1 MHFSRLSLAAV
12 ALLVCP
18 IVLIQ
23 QGGAIASATTN
34 LVTVEDTSTGTALD
48 QFQYKGTWTQCKGCQ
63 PQTLNSSYH
72 STSTSS
78 SSVTLRFNGTQAYI
92 GGIVAPNGGI
102 SRVTIDA
109 GVAVIIDTYSPNSA
123 ATAIFTT
130 PVLAPGSHTVMLTD
144 THTHN
149 SNSTGYFLRIDL
161 AQIAP
166 SPNAVLY
173 GKSGTFGSLGSNLP
187 TGESL
192 QTNPVNN
199 WGFSPGESE
208 FFTAIAPT
216 GEIVMGTNSQTDD
229 EKYATANQLDVGIF
243 NPTLK
248 TFRNLA
254 IPTSN
259 GSLFAT
265 NPFYPIGGATVDGL
279 VPVTIGGIP
288 RIAFTS
294 ADPYN
299 GWDTTQY
306 GEYPSLGYLD
316 TTTGNIAYNQSM
328 SVDASQINA
337 KGGRKHSDPRT
348 GVRSNMALTSR
359 FAKSA

>member
-1 MHFSRLSLAAV
+1 M
-12 ALLVCP
+12 
-18 IVLIQ
+18 
-23 QGGAIASATTN
+23 
-34 LVTVEDTSTGTALD
+34 
-48 QFQYKGTWTQCKGCQ
+48 
-63 PQTLNSSYH
+63 
-72 STSTSS
+72 
-78 SSVTLRFNGTQAYI
+78 
-92 GGIVAPNGGI
+92 
-102 SRVTIDA
+102 
-109 GVAVIIDTYSPNSA
+109 
-123 ATAIFTT
+123 
-130 PVLAPGSHTVMLTD
+130 
-144 THTHN
+144 
-149 SNSTGYFLRIDL
+149 
-161 AQIAP
+161 
-166 SPNAVLY
+166 
-173 GKSGTFGSLGSNLP
+173 P

-299 GWDTTQY
+299 GWDTTAF
-306 GEYPSLGYLD
+306 S
-316 TTTGNIAYNQSM
+316 
-328 SVDASQINA
+328 
-337 KGGRKHSDPRT
+337 
-348 GVRSNMALTSR
+348 
-359 FAKSA
+359 